1 LQSQPQEAKAEE
13 FPPLSDSVVLVCAV
27 LASLASGVLVAYGVC
42 LAMFG
47 LFRMTAQQATT
58 KAEAAVRRPASIV
71 EG

>member
-1 LQSQPQEAKAEE
+1 
-13 FPPLSDSVVLVCAV
+13 
-27 LASLASGVLVAYGVC
+27 
-42 LAMFG
+42 MFG